1 MEYNAKFFDE
11 LEVKELYKILKA
23 RLDVFLI
30 EQKIPYQDLDDLD
43 YESLHCFYVDNG
55 KIEGYLRA
63 FQVESGV
70 VKIGRVLVRK
80 RRNGLGTRLLKNS
93 INEIKKRF
101 NAKKIIIDSQKNVED
116 FYKKNGFK
124 TVGEDFLEEGIVHI
138 KMEIELK
145 NERSKI

>member
-1 MEYNAKFFDE
+1 MEYKAKFFDQ
-11 LEVKELYKILKA
+11 LETKELYEILKA

-30 EQKIPYQDLDDLD
+30 EQKIHYQDLDDLD

-70 VKIGRVLVRK
+70 VKIGRVLARK

-93 INEIKKRF
+93 INEIKKKF
-101 NAKKIIIDSQKNVED
+101 NAKKIITDAQKHAEG
-116 FYKKNGFK
+116 FYIKNGFK
-124 TVGEDFLEEGIVHI
+124 TVGEDFLEEGIVHV